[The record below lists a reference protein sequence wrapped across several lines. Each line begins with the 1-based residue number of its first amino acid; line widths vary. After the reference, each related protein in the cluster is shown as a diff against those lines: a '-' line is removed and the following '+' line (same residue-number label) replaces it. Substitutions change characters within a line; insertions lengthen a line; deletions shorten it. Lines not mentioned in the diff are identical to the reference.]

1 MPEPPRRPRWLVL
14 LEQNI
19 LARLA
24 AYYLLVAGALWALWS
39 IAPESVRT
47 VLATSLAELRSSSI
61 TAGLEDT
68 FRGNGKPRVDPAA
81 LISPYPSVTTAMAVT
96 GAFLLVL
103 PVAWVYMFT
112 RQKRGYS
119 PSLAQSLI
127 LLPISVAGVVVLVK
141 NSLALAF
148 SLAGIVAAV
157 RFRNT
162 LEDSRDA
169 VFIFAVTGLGL
180 AAAVHVD
187 VAIVFSLLFNAIV
200 LAMWHYDFAL
210 TPPRLEADR
219 AERHLERAMA
229 VANRTSQFVA
239 RVDQEILES
248 LAPEQLDAL
257 AVRVRRHRE
266 RSREDLPVAKPPK
279 WDAKLQVHCLETI
292 QTRAAVE
299 PVLDRQVKR
308 WQFMGSRDGEDGTA
322 AVEYRVRFRKSVP
335 PHLVNE
341 AMVRDGAPL
350 VIRVEID
357 AIGDSAG

>member
-1 MPEPPRRPRWLVL
+1 MPQPGRRPRWLVL

-19 LARLA
+19 LVRLA
-24 AYYLLVAGALWALWS
+24 TYYIVVAAMLWALWL
-39 IAPESVRT
+39 IAPEGVRT
-47 VLATSLAELRSSSI
+47 ILSTSLSELRSTSLS
-61 TAGLEDT
+61 AGLEDT
-68 FRGNGKPRVDPAA
+68 FRSSGKPRVDPAA
-81 LISPYPSVTTAMAVT
+81 LISAYPSVTTAMAVT

-187 VAIVFSLLFNAIV
+187 VAVVFSLLFNAIV

-239 RVDQEILES
+239 RVDQEILEA

-279 WDAKLQVHCLETI
+279 WDARLLVHCFETI

-299 PVLDRQVKR
+299 PILDRHVKR
-308 WQFMGSRDGEDGTA
+308 WQFLGSRDGEGGTA
-322 AVEYRVRFRKSVP
+322 AVEYQVRFRKSVA
-335 PHLVNE
+335 PHVVTE
-341 AMVRDGAPL
+341 AMTRDGAPL
-350 VIRVEID
+350 VIRVEMD
-357 AIGDSAG
+357 AVAAP